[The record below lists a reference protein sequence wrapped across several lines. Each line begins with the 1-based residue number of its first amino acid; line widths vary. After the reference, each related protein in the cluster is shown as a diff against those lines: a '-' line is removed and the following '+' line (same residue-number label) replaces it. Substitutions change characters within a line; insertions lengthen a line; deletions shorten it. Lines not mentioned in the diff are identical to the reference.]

1 MDLVWSRPRLPTD
14 LASFLVVSTGSLFQ
28 TSSSVDQTACHVMCM
43 SVTRNR
49 SMRLPIIVQI
59 NTLSLT
65 NNFSGNISVLTQS
78 SLHCANLS
86 IEEAYFT
93 KVSVEISVSSTCA
106 RVT

>member
-1 MDLVWSRPRLPTD
+1 MFLGFPDGGVLDLDLVWSRPRLPTE
-14 LASFLVVSTGSLFQ
+14 LALASSFLVVTTGSLFQ
-28 TSSSVDQTACHVMCM
+28 TSSFVDQTACHVMCM

-78 SLHCANLS
+78 SLHCANLY
-86 IEEAYFT
+86 IEEA
-93 KVSVEISVSSTCA
+93 
-106 RVT
+106 